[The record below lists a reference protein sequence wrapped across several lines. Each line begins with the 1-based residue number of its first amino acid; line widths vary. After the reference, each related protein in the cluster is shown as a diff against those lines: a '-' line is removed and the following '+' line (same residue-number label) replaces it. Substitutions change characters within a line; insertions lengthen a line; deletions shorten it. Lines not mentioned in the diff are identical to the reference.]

1 MAERL
6 AVDASRTYESGIL
19 GKRGDDK
26 FPCNGTRITRVEFHK
41 EVSSKSIDVPGPW
54 DLPGTGRGDAHT
66 NDTELPDIGVH
77 YWLDA
82 GTRLHYVLKVWVED
96 SGT

>member
-6 AVDASRTYESGIL
+6 AVDVSRTYETEWL

-26 FPCNGTRITRVEFHK
+26 FPCTGAKITRVEFHK
-41 EVSSKSIDVPGPW
+41 EVGPHGY
-54 DLPGTGRGDAHT
+54 LKISRGDAHT

-77 YWLDA
+77 YWLEA
-82 GTRLHYVLKVWVED
+82 GTKLHYVLRVWVED
-96 SGT
+96 